1 MKATARP
8 RFRGGDG
15 LGGPCW
21 SLAWPGSRISP
32 MHPSWR
38 RLPNALSILRIGLA
52 CALWLAM
59 VLGSRPLFLALLIL
73 AFLTDAADGFLARRL
88 DATSEMGRRL
98 DSLGDYVLV
107 LTLLPGLAVLWPALM
122 RREAPWIALAAVAY
136 FAPTVWSLLRWRLV
150 PGLHTSGSKA
160 LAVAMSVALPLALL
174 NGPVLPLRI
183 ICALQLL
190 VAAEEVV
197 ILQRMAGHSGHVPTV
212 WHVR

>member
-1 MKATARP
+1 
-8 RFRGGDG
+8 
-15 LGGPCW
+15 
-21 SLAWPGSRISP
+21 
-32 MHPSWR
+32 MHPCWR
-38 RLPNALSILRIGLA
+38 RLPNALSVLRISLA

-88 DATSEMGRRL
+88 DATSELGRRL

-107 LTLLPGLAVLWPALM
+107 LTLLPGLVVLWPALL
-122 RREAPWIALAAVAY
+122 RREAPWIVLAAVAY
-136 FAPTVWSLLRWRLV
+136 FAPTVWSLLRWHTV
-150 PGLHTSGSKA
+150 PGLHTWGSKV

-197 ILQRMAGHSGHVPTV
+197 ILQRMPGHSGHVPTV
-212 WHVR
+212 WHVRRLVVGRRSSVNRRPLTVDR